1 MAFRTNYRFERS
13 ERQRLKQAKKDEK
26 LRRQQERK
34 AQRDD
39 SDSPPPEDGAAPGS
53 AEPERA

>member
-39 SDSPPPEDGAAPGS
+39 SDPPAPEDGAAPGS

>member
-39 SDSPPPEDGAAPGS
+39 SDSPPHEDGAAPGS

>member
-39 SDSPPPEDGAAPGS
+39 SDPPTPEDGAAPGS